1 MTVEKQS
8 PCKVNLLLNILGKQP
23 DGFHEVETVMHPIDL
38 CDGLKLAIG
47 GSGVQLTCSEP
58 SLPTD
63 SSNLVYRA
71 AAEFLKAAHLE
82 IGVRIHL
89 EKRIPL
95 AAGLGRG
102 SGNAGTTLVALNEL
116 FSQPLSPQQL
126 LQIAAGSGPAGASL
140 LQN

>member
-1 MTVEKQS
+1 MSNEEWRDLEALRSPLSRWNWNVKEGSIMTVEKQS
-8 PCKVNLLLNILGKQP
+8 PCKVNLLLNILGKRP

-71 AAEFLKAAHLE
+71 AAEF
-82 IGVRIHL
+82 
-89 EKRIPL
+89 
-95 AAGLGRG
+95 
-102 SGNAGTTLVALNEL
+102 
-116 FSQPLSPQQL
+116 
-126 LQIAAGSGPAGASL
+126 
-140 LQN
+140 